1 MSSNCMV
8 NKMRKLIFIL
18 ISIVCFSCSNN
29 KNKVDKVVSSYWENN
44 HTRTNAI
51 IDFSKEFDFDW
62 DTLCYYSV
70 GCSIEDINRD
80 LGFKLTA
87 FTDLADRMIF
97 LKNGELVY
105 IAGWW
110 YDPENHQG
118 VAIDTPKMLF
128 RISRNRAKFYV
139 EKRDKVFVL
148 RPCFK

>member
-1 MSSNCMV
+1 
-8 NKMRKLIFIL
+8 MRKLIFIL

-70 GCSIEDINRD
+70 GCSIEDINRN

-110 YDPENHQG
+110 YDPENPKG
-118 VAIDTPKMLF
+118 ITIDSPNNIFKTN
-128 RISRNRAKFYV
+128 RSRAKFRIKKK
-139 EKRDKVFVL
+139 EDVFILQPYL
-148 RPCFK
+148 R

>member
-1 MSSNCMV
+1 M
-8 NKMRKLIFIL
+8 
-18 ISIVCFSCSNN
+18 
-29 KNKVDKVVSSYWENN
+29 
-44 HTRTNAI
+44 
-51 IDFSKEFDFDW
+51 
-62 DTLCYYSV
+62 
-70 GCSIEDINRD
+70 
-80 LGFKLTA
+80 
-87 FTDLADRMIF
+87 
-97 LKNGELVY
+97 Y

>member
-1 MSSNCMV
+1 
-8 NKMRKLIFIL
+8 MRRCIFIL
-18 ISIVCFSCSNN
+18 ISIVCLSCSNN
-29 KNKVDKVVSSYWENN
+29 KNKVDDVVSSYWEQN
-44 HTRTNAI
+44 HTQQNII

-70 GCSIEDINRD
+70 GCNIEDINRD
-80 LGFKLTA
+80 LGFKLTE

-97 LKNGELVY
+97 LKNGKLVY

-110 YDPENHQG
+110 YDPENPIG
-118 VAIDTPKMLF
+118 VAIDTPKMQY
-128 RISRNRAKFYV
+128 RISRNKAKFYV